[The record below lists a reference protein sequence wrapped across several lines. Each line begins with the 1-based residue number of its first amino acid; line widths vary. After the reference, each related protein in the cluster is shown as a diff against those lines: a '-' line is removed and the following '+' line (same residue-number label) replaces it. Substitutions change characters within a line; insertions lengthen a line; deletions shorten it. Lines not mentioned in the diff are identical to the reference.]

1 MKPLR
6 VALLQILPQG
16 SLEKNLQKGIKAC
29 EEAKKAGA
37 DIALFPE
44 MWSSGYDMPKDPEE
58 MRKKSVPAD
67 SDFVLA
73 VCQKY
78 ACFVRQVRKKS
89 ADLCQSPY
97 LRF

>member
-67 SDFVLA
+67 SDFDSGLWQA
-73 VCQKY
+73 GGTAGNGDCHY
-78 ACFVRQVRKKS
+78 FS
-89 ADLCQSPY
+89 GTL
-97 LRF
+97 